1 MRPRAGRPAPVTGS
15 VGSAIRRDMVS
26 FWRGERADIE
36 AARPVLPTIGEA
48 MVAASA
54 DEWV

>member
-15 VGSAIRRDMVS
+15 VGSAIRRDILS

-48 MVAASA
+48 VVAASA